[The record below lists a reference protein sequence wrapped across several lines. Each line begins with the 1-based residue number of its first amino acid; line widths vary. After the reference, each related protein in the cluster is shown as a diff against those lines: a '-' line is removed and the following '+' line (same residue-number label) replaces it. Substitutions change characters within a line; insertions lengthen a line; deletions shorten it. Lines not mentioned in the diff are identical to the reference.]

1 MAVGERG
8 QRPAGFIYVDS
19 GNSCLTA
26 RAAARY
32 SNGNT
37 GTWPEWRQAFRQNGK
52 AEYGSKSMMWSKAE
66 LENLALGGAEVAAER
81 VMKHLSRPEN
91 ADIFAAENF
100 SYLWGALG
108 VAGLKGTDAAARR
121 KIWQTLKENGVPD
134 AFEKGILGDFTRELA
149 ARHKDNRLRAWRGL
163 DNFQAGIKFQKT
175 ILEKLAKYDK
185 ELEDDVLPYCFDYK
199 KLIDELNVKE
209 LGGRLKAYL
218 ERLRG
223 QGAACGIS
231 GDAVTAVY
239 EKRAAL
245 RRLCDVAAYTQ
256 RRLCEA
262 EKDYLFRY
270 LREAAADGFAP
281 QSIGLDDAVLA
292 RLAADDALNGLS
304 ELEAAPLLARNAEI
318 GEFAAGLE
326 EETGFC
332 EETAAK
338 LVRHEPGKIRPL
350 TERCLHLIETG
361 AAPKGVVFA
370 LALLELNQ
378 VKSAVRILLEL
389 AKKGRATEM
398 CGFLHRL
405 LPKAKGA
412 ETLIADMVRI
422 NLQNLPELPAKG
434 ITASEHAAFRHYAAQ
449 RALCAVR
456 DFAETGCAVQA
467 AVLLKFL
474 VQEGWLAPDN
484 ERGAGNGGTQS
495 LMREFIVLAN
505 TLAAADSR
513 LAAEMVALAE
523 KMKLKVYRNAD
534 GILIGTADDNPL
546 TAARRRLERAVLGAT
561 TIDLSAATAKMQ
573 GLEKATYGVY
583 QSLKGAL
590 AAKNAALETVPA
602 GEMPAE
608 VLSVPETPV
617 TSVTPVMAPSEVPM
631 AEPEAPMAEPEAPMA
646 EPEAPMAE
654 PEAPMTGPEAPMAEP
669 EVPMA
674 EPEAPMAEPEVPMAE
689 PERAEFSAETPE
701 QPAAIS
707 ELPAIEEWTDEADET
722 AAGRAEDASAGDKK
736 INISSILNISPKEID
751 RHFERIKHIT
761 TAAVKRAEEQAAQIK
776 RRVES
781 ADLANSPSVGKIRT
795 LAQKIKFFG
804 KK

>member
-1 MAVGERG
+1 
-8 QRPAGFIYVDS
+8 
-19 GNSCLTA
+19 
-26 RAAARY
+26 
-32 SNGNT
+32 
-37 GTWPEWRQAFRQNGK
+37 
-52 AEYGSKSMMWSKAE
+52 MMWSKAE

-108 VAGLKGTDAAARR
+108 VAGLRGTDAAARR
-121 KIWQTLKENGVPD
+121 KIWQVLKENGVPD

-149 ARHKDNRLRAWRGL
+149 ARHKDNRLRAWHGL

-185 ELEDDVLPYCFDYK
+185 ELEEDVLPYCFDYK

-231 GDAVTAVY
+231 GDAVMAVY

-256 RRLCEA
+256 RRLSEA

-281 QSIGLDDAVLA
+281 QGIGLDDTVLS

-338 LVRHEPGKIRPL
+338 LIRHEPGKIRPL

-434 ITASEHAAFRHYAAQ
+434 VTASEHAAFRHYAAQ
-449 RALCAVR
+449 RALCAAR

-484 ERGAGNGGTQS
+484 ECGVGNGGTQS

-505 TLAAADSR
+505 TLAADSR
-513 LAAEMVALAE
+513 LAAEMAALAE
-523 KMKLKVYRNAD
+523 KMKLNVYRNTD
-534 GILIGTADDNPL
+534 GMFIGTADDNPL
-546 TAARRRLERAVLGAT
+546 TSARRRLERAVLGAT

-583 QSLKGAL
+583 QSLKEVL
-590 AAKNAALETVPA
+590 AAKSAALKTVSA
-602 GEMPAE
+602 GKMVTEEISAAEEEKDDPKKMPEQGEKAAAVVPSE

-617 TSVTPVMAPSEVPM
+617 TVSSETLIAEPEAPMAESEASMAEPEASM
-631 AEPEAPMAEPEAPMA
+631 AEPEAPMAEPGVSMA
-646 EPEAPMAE
+646 
-654 PEAPMTGPEAPMAEP
+654 GPE
-669 EVPMA
+669 VS
-674 EPEAPMAEPEVPMAE
+674 
-689 PERAEFSAETPE
+689 EFSAKTPE

-707 ELPAIEEWTDEADET
+707 ELPAIEEWGDEGEE
-722 AAGRAEDASAGDKK
+722 AAEGRAEDALADDKK

-751 RHFERIKHIT
+751 RHFERIKNIT

-781 ADLANSPSVGKIRT
+781 ADLANSPSVGKIRA

>member
-1 MAVGERG
+1 
-8 QRPAGFIYVDS
+8 
-19 GNSCLTA
+19 
-26 RAAARY
+26 
-32 SNGNT
+32 
-37 GTWPEWRQAFRQNGK
+37 
-52 AEYGSKSMMWSKAE
+52 MMWSKAE
-66 LENLALGGAEVAAER
+66 LENLALGGVEVAAER

-108 VAGLKGTDAAARR
+108 VAGLRGTDAAARR
-121 KIWQTLKENGVPD
+121 KIWQVLKENGVPD

-149 ARHKDNRLRAWRGL
+149 ARHKDNRLRAWHGL

-185 ELEDDVLPYCFDYK
+185 ELEEDVLPYCFDYK

-231 GDAVTAVY
+231 GDAVMAVY

-256 RRLCEA
+256 RRLSEA

-281 QSIGLDDAVLA
+281 QGIGLDDTVLS

-338 LVRHEPGKIRPL
+338 LIRHEPGKIRPL

-434 ITASEHAAFRHYAAQ
+434 VTASEHAAFRHYAAQ
-449 RALCAVR
+449 RALCAAR

-484 ERGAGNGGTQS
+484 ECGVGNGGTQS

-505 TLAAADSR
+505 TLAAA
-513 LAAEMVALAE
+513 EMAALAE
-523 KMKLKVYRNAD
+523 KMKLNVYRNTD
-534 GILIGTADDNPL
+534 GVFIGTADDNPL
-546 TAARRRLERAVLGAT
+546 TSARRRLERAVLGAT

-573 GLEKATYGVY
+573 RLEKATYGVY
-583 QSLKGAL
+583 QSLKGTL
-590 AAKNAALETVPA
+590 AAKSAALKTVSA
-602 GEMPAE
+602 GKMVTEEISAAEEEKDEPQKMPEQGEKAAAVVPSE
-608 VLSVPETPV
+608 VLPVSETPV
-617 TSVTPVMAPSEVPM
+617 MVSSEALIAEPEVPIAEPEAPMAESEAPIAEPEAPMAEPEAPMIEPEAPMTEPGVPMTEPEAPM

-654 PEAPMTGPEAPMAEP
+654 PE
-669 EVPMA
+669 VS
-674 EPEAPMAEPEVPMAE
+674 
-689 PERAEFSAETPE
+689 EFSAKTPE
-701 QPAAIS
+701 QPAEIS
-707 ELPAIEEWTDEADET
+707 ELPAIEEWGDEGEE
-722 AAGRAEDASAGDKK
+722 AAEGRSEDALADDKK

-751 RHFERIKHIT
+751 RHFERIKNIT

-781 ADLANSPSVGKIRT
+781 ADLANSPSVGKIRA

>member
-1 MAVGERG
+1 M
-8 QRPAGFIYVDS
+8 
-19 GNSCLTA
+19 
-26 RAAARY
+26 
-32 SNGNT
+32 
-37 GTWPEWRQAFRQNGK
+37 
-52 AEYGSKSMMWSKAE
+52 
-66 LENLALGGAEVAAER
+66 
-81 VMKHLSRPEN
+81 
-91 ADIFAAENF
+91 
-100 SYLWGALG
+100 
-108 VAGLKGTDAAARR
+108 
-121 KIWQTLKENGVPD
+121 
-134 AFEKGILGDFTRELA
+134 
-149 ARHKDNRLRAWRGL
+149 
-163 DNFQAGIKFQKT
+163 
-175 ILEKLAKYDK
+175 
-185 ELEDDVLPYCFDYK
+185 
-199 KLIDELNVKE
+199 
-209 LGGRLKAYL
+209 
-218 ERLRG
+218 
-223 QGAACGIS
+223 
-231 GDAVTAVY
+231 
-239 EKRAAL
+239 
-245 RRLCDVAAYTQ
+245 
-256 RRLCEA
+256 
-262 EKDYLFRY
+262 
-270 LREAAADGFAP
+270 
-281 QSIGLDDAVLA
+281 
-292 RLAADDALNGLS
+292 NGLS

-338 LVRHEPGKIRPL
+338 LIRHEPGKIRPL

-434 ITASEHAAFRHYAAQ
+434 VTASEHAAFRHYAAQ
-449 RALCAVR
+449 RALCAAR

-484 ERGAGNGGTQS
+484 ECGVGNGGTQS

-505 TLAAADSR
+505 TLVAADSR
-513 LAAEMVALAE
+513 LAAEMAALAE
-523 KMKLKVYRNAD
+523 KMKLNVYRNTD
-534 GILIGTADDNPL
+534 GMFIGTADDNPL
-546 TAARRRLERAVLGAT
+546 TSARRRLERAVLGAT

-583 QSLKGAL
+583 QSLKGTL
-590 AAKNAALETVPA
+590 AAKSAALKTVSA
-602 GEMPAE
+602 GKMVTEEISAAEEEKDEPRKMPEQGEKAAAVVPSE

-617 TSVTPVMAPSEVPM
+617 TVSSEALIAEPEVPIAEQEPPM
-631 AEPEAPMAEPEAPMA
+631 AEPEAPIAEPEAPI
-646 EPEAPMAE
+646 
-654 PEAPMTGPEAPMAEP
+654 AEP
-669 EVPMA
+669 EVS
-674 EPEAPMAEPEVPMAE
+674 
-689 PERAEFSAETPE
+689 EFSAKTPE

-707 ELPAIEEWTDEADET
+707 ELPAIEEWGDEGEE
-722 AAGRAEDASAGDKK
+722 AAEGRAEDASADDKK

-751 RHFERIKHIT
+751 RHFERIKNIT
-761 TAAVKRAEEQAAQIK
+761 TAAVKRAEEQTAQIK

-781 ADLANSPSVGKIRT
+781 ADLANSPSVGKIRA

>member
-1 MAVGERG
+1 
-8 QRPAGFIYVDS
+8 
-19 GNSCLTA
+19 
-26 RAAARY
+26 
-32 SNGNT
+32 
-37 GTWPEWRQAFRQNGK
+37 
-52 AEYGSKSMMWSKAE
+52 MWSKAE

-108 VAGLKGTDAAARR
+108 VAGLRGTDAAARR
-121 KIWQTLKENGVPD
+121 KIWQVLKENGVPD

-149 ARHKDNRLRAWRGL
+149 ARHKDNRLRAWHGL

-185 ELEDDVLPYCFDYK
+185 ELEEDVLPYCFDYK

-256 RRLCEA
+256 RRLSEA

-281 QSIGLDDAVLA
+281 QGIGLDDTVLS

-338 LVRHEPGKIRPL
+338 LIRHEPGKIHPL

-361 AAPKGVVFA
+361 AAPKGMVFA

-434 ITASEHAAFRHYAAQ
+434 VTASEHAAFRHYAAQ
-449 RALCAVR
+449 RALCAAR

-484 ERGAGNGGTQS
+484 ECGVGNGGTQS

-513 LAAEMVALAE
+513 LAAEMAALAE
-523 KMKLKVYRNAD
+523 KMKLNVYRNTD
-534 GILIGTADDNPL
+534 GVFIGTADDNPL
-546 TAARRRLERAVLGAT
+546 TSARRRLERAVLGAT

-573 GLEKATYGVY
+573 RLEKATYGVY
-583 QSLKGAL
+583 QSLKGTL
-590 AAKNAALETVPA
+590 AAKSAALKTVSA
-602 GEMPAE
+602 GKMVTEEISAAEEEKDEPQKMPEQGEKAAAVVPSE
-608 VLSVPETPV
+608 VLPVSETPV
-617 TSVTPVMAPSEVPM
+617 MVSSEALIAEPEVPIAEPEAPM
-631 AEPEAPMAEPEAPMA
+631 AESEAPIAEPEAPMAEPEAPMAEPEAPMTEPGVPMTEPEAPMAEPEAPMA

-654 PEAPMTGPEAPMAEP
+654 PE
-669 EVPMA
+669 VS
-674 EPEAPMAEPEVPMAE
+674 
-689 PERAEFSAETPE
+689 EFSAKTPE
-701 QPAAIS
+701 QPAEIS
-707 ELPAIEEWTDEADET
+707 ELPAIEEWGDEGEE
-722 AAGRAEDASAGDKK
+722 AAEGRADDASADDKK

-751 RHFERIKHIT
+751 RHFERIKNIT

-781 ADLANSPSVGKIRT
+781 ADLANSPSVGKIRA

>member
-1 MAVGERG
+1 
-8 QRPAGFIYVDS
+8 
-19 GNSCLTA
+19 
-26 RAAARY
+26 
-32 SNGNT
+32 
-37 GTWPEWRQAFRQNGK
+37 
-52 AEYGSKSMMWSKAE
+52 MMWSKAE

-108 VAGLKGTDAAARR
+108 VAGLRGTDAAARR
-121 KIWQTLKENGVPD
+121 KIWQVLKENGVPD

-149 ARHKDNRLRAWRGL
+149 ARHKDNRLRAWHGL

-185 ELEDDVLPYCFDYK
+185 ELEEDVLPYCFDYK
-199 KLIDELNVKE
+199 KLIDELNIKE

-223 QGAACGIS
+223 Q
-231 GDAVTAVY
+231 
-239 EKRAAL
+239 RAAL

-256 RRLCEA
+256 RRLSEA

-281 QSIGLDDAVLA
+281 QGIGLDDTVLS

-326 EETGFC
+326 EEAGFC

-338 LVRHEPGKIRPL
+338 IIRHEPGKIRPL

-434 ITASEHAAFRHYAAQ
+434 VTASEHAAFRHYAAQ
-449 RALCAVR
+449 RALCAAR

-484 ERGAGNGGTQS
+484 ECGVGNGGTQS

-513 LAAEMVALAE
+513 LAAEMAALAE
-523 KMKLKVYRNAD
+523 KMKLNVYRNTD
-534 GILIGTADDNPL
+534 GVFIGTADDNPL
-546 TAARRRLERAVLGAT
+546 TSARRRLERAVLGAT

-583 QSLKGAL
+583 QSLKEVL
-590 AAKNAALETVPA
+590 AAKSAALKTVSA
-602 GEMPAE
+602 GKMVTEEISAAEEEKDESRKMPEQGEKAAAVVPSE

-617 TSVTPVMAPSEVPM
+617 TLSSEALI
-631 AEPEAPMAEPEAPMA
+631 AEPEAPMAEPGVSMAEPKAPMA
-646 EPEAPMAE
+646 EPEAPMIE
-654 PEAPMTGPEAPMAEP
+654 PEAPMAGPG
-669 EVPMA
+669 VPMT
-674 EPEAPMAEPEVPMAE
+674 EPEAPMAEPEVS
-689 PERAEFSAETPE
+689 EFSAKTPE

-707 ELPAIEEWTDEADET
+707 ELPAIEEWDDEGEE
-722 AAGRAEDASAGDKK
+722 AAVGRADDASADDKK

-751 RHFERIKHIT
+751 RHFERIKNIT

-781 ADLANSPSVGKIRT
+781 ADLANSPSVGKIRA

>member
-1 MAVGERG
+1 
-8 QRPAGFIYVDS
+8 
-19 GNSCLTA
+19 
-26 RAAARY
+26 
-32 SNGNT
+32 
-37 GTWPEWRQAFRQNGK
+37 
-52 AEYGSKSMMWSKAE
+52 MMWSKAE
-66 LENLALGGAEVAAER
+66 LENLALGGVEVAAER

-108 VAGLKGTDAAARR
+108 VAGLRGTDAAARR
-121 KIWQTLKENGVPD
+121 KIWQVLKENGVPD

-149 ARHKDNRLRAWRGL
+149 ARHKDNRLRAWHGL

-185 ELEDDVLPYCFDYK
+185 ELEEDVLPYCFDYK

-231 GDAVTAVY
+231 GDAVMAVY

-256 RRLCEA
+256 RRLSEA

-281 QSIGLDDAVLA
+281 QGIGLDDTVLS

-338 LVRHEPGKIRPL
+338 LIRHEPGKIRPL

-434 ITASEHAAFRHYAAQ
+434 VTASEHAAFRHYAAQ
-449 RALCAVR
+449 RALCAAR

-484 ERGAGNGGTQS
+484 ECGVGNGGTQS

-505 TLAAADSR
+505 TLAAA
-513 LAAEMVALAE
+513 EMAALAE
-523 KMKLKVYRNAD
+523 KMKLNVYRNTD
-534 GILIGTADDNPL
+534 GVFIGTADDNPL
-546 TAARRRLERAVLGAT
+546 TSARRRLERAVLGAT

-573 GLEKATYGVY
+573 RLEKATYGVY
-583 QSLKGAL
+583 QSLKGTL
-590 AAKNAALETVPA
+590 AAKSAALKTVSA
-602 GEMPAE
+602 GKMVTEEISAAEEEKDEPQKMPEQGEKAAAVVPSE
-608 VLSVPETPV
+608 VLPVSETPV
-617 TSVTPVMAPSEVPM
+617 MVSSEALIAEPEVPIAEPEAPM
-631 AEPEAPMAEPEAPMA
+631 AESEAPIAEPEAPMAEPEAPMIEPEAPMTEPGVPMTEPEAPMAEPEAPMA
-646 EPEAPMAE
+646 EPE
-654 PEAPMTGPEAPMAEP
+654 
-669 EVPMA
+669 VS
-674 EPEAPMAEPEVPMAE
+674 
-689 PERAEFSAETPE
+689 EFSAKTPE
-701 QPAAIS
+701 QPAEIS
-707 ELPAIEEWTDEADET
+707 ELPAIEEWGDEGEE
-722 AAGRAEDASAGDKK
+722 AAEGRSEDALADDKK

-751 RHFERIKHIT
+751 RHFERIKNIT

-781 ADLANSPSVGKIRT
+781 ADLANSPSVGKIRA

>member
-1 MAVGERG
+1 M
-8 QRPAGFIYVDS
+8 
-19 GNSCLTA
+19 
-26 RAAARY
+26 
-32 SNGNT
+32 
-37 GTWPEWRQAFRQNGK
+37 
-52 AEYGSKSMMWSKAE
+52 
-66 LENLALGGAEVAAER
+66 
-81 VMKHLSRPEN
+81 
-91 ADIFAAENF
+91 
-100 SYLWGALG
+100 
-108 VAGLKGTDAAARR
+108 
-121 KIWQTLKENGVPD
+121 
-134 AFEKGILGDFTRELA
+134 
-149 ARHKDNRLRAWRGL
+149 
-163 DNFQAGIKFQKT
+163 
-175 ILEKLAKYDK
+175 
-185 ELEDDVLPYCFDYK
+185 
-199 KLIDELNVKE
+199 
-209 LGGRLKAYL
+209 
-218 ERLRG
+218 
-223 QGAACGIS
+223 
-231 GDAVTAVY
+231 
-239 EKRAAL
+239 
-245 RRLCDVAAYTQ
+245 
-256 RRLCEA
+256 
-262 EKDYLFRY
+262 
-270 LREAAADGFAP
+270 
-281 QSIGLDDAVLA
+281 
-292 RLAADDALNGLS
+292 
-304 ELEAAPLLARNAEI
+304 ARNAEI

-449 RALCAVR
+449 RALCAAR
-456 DFAETGCAVQA
+456 DFAEAGCAVQA

-484 ERGAGNGGTQS
+484 ERGAGNGGKQS
-495 LMREFIVLAN
+495 LTREFIVLAN
-505 TLAAADSR
+505 ALAAADGR
-513 LAAEMVALAE
+513 LAAEMAALAE

-617 TSVTPVMAPSEVPM
+617 TPVTPVMVPSEVPM
-631 AEPEAPMAEPEAPMA
+631 AERKFRWRA
-646 EPEAPMAE
+646 
-654 PEAPMTGPEAPMAEP
+654 
-669 EVPMA
+669 EVP
-674 EPEAPMAEPEVPMAE
+674 
-689 PERAEFSAETPE
+689 
-701 QPAAIS
+701 
-707 ELPAIEEWTDEADET
+707 
-722 AAGRAEDASAGDKK
+722 
-736 INISSILNISPKEID
+736 
-751 RHFERIKHIT
+751 
-761 TAAVKRAEEQAAQIK
+761 
-776 RRVES
+776 
-781 ADLANSPSVGKIRT
+781 
-795 LAQKIKFFG
+795 
-804 KK
+804 

>member
-1 MAVGERG
+1 MQRRG
-8 QRPAGFIYVDS
+8 GGAGFIYVDS

-26 RAAARY
+26 GAAARY
-32 SNGNT
+32 SDGNT
-37 GTWPEWRQAFRQNGK
+37 GAWPEWRQASGK
-52 AEYGSKSMMWSKAE
+52 AEYGSKNMMWSKAE

-108 VAGLKGTDAAARR
+108 VAGLRGTDAAARR
-121 KIWQTLKENGVPD
+121 KIWQVLKENGVPD

-149 ARHKDNRLRAWRGL
+149 ARHKDNRLRAWHGL

-185 ELEDDVLPYCFDYK
+185 ELEEDVLPYCFDYK

-256 RRLCEA
+256 RRLSEA

-281 QSIGLDDAVLA
+281 QGIGLDDTVLS

-338 LVRHEPGKIRPL
+338 LIRHEPGKIHPL

-361 AAPKGVVFA
+361 AAPKGMVFA

-434 ITASEHAAFRHYAAQ
+434 VTASEHAAFRHYAAQ
-449 RALCAVR
+449 RALCAAR

-484 ERGAGNGGTQS
+484 ECGVGNGGTQS

-513 LAAEMVALAE
+513 LAAEMAALAE
-523 KMKLKVYRNAD
+523 KMKLNVYRNTD
-534 GILIGTADDNPL
+534 GVFIGTADDNPL
-546 TAARRRLERAVLGAT
+546 TSARRRLERAVLGAT

-573 GLEKATYGVY
+573 RLEKATYGVY
-583 QSLKGAL
+583 QSLKGTL
-590 AAKNAALETVPA
+590 AAKSAALKTVSA
-602 GEMPAE
+602 GKMVTEEISAAEEEKDEPQKMPEQGEKAAAVVPSE
-608 VLSVPETPV
+608 VLPVSETPV
-617 TSVTPVMAPSEVPM
+617 MVSS
-631 AEPEAPMAEPEAPMA
+631 EAPMAEPEAPMA
-646 EPEAPMAE
+646 EPE
-654 PEAPMTGPEAPMAEP
+654 
-669 EVPMA
+669 VS
-674 EPEAPMAEPEVPMAE
+674 
-689 PERAEFSAETPE
+689 EFSAKTPE
-701 QPAAIS
+701 QPAEIS
-707 ELPAIEEWTDEADET
+707 ELPAIEEWGDEGEE
-722 AAGRAEDASAGDKK
+722 AAEGRADDASADDKK

-751 RHFERIKHIT
+751 RHFERIKNIT

-781 ADLANSPSVGKIRT
+781 ADLANSPSVGKIRA

>member
-1 MAVGERG
+1 M
-8 QRPAGFIYVDS
+8 
-19 GNSCLTA
+19 
-26 RAAARY
+26 
-32 SNGNT
+32 
-37 GTWPEWRQAFRQNGK
+37 
-52 AEYGSKSMMWSKAE
+52 
-66 LENLALGGAEVAAER
+66 
-81 VMKHLSRPEN
+81 
-91 ADIFAAENF
+91 
-100 SYLWGALG
+100 
-108 VAGLKGTDAAARR
+108 
-121 KIWQTLKENGVPD
+121 
-134 AFEKGILGDFTRELA
+134 
-149 ARHKDNRLRAWRGL
+149 
-163 DNFQAGIKFQKT
+163 
-175 ILEKLAKYDK
+175 
-185 ELEDDVLPYCFDYK
+185 
-199 KLIDELNVKE
+199 
-209 LGGRLKAYL
+209 
-218 ERLRG
+218 
-223 QGAACGIS
+223 
-231 GDAVTAVY
+231 
-239 EKRAAL
+239 
-245 RRLCDVAAYTQ
+245 
-256 RRLCEA
+256 
-262 EKDYLFRY
+262 
-270 LREAAADGFAP
+270 
-281 QSIGLDDAVLA
+281 A

-338 LVRHEPGKIRPL
+338 LIRHEPGKIRPL

-434 ITASEHAAFRHYAAQ
+434 VTASEHAAFRHYAAQ
-449 RALCAVR
+449 RVLCAAR

-474 VQEGWLAPDN
+474 VQEGWQAPDN
-484 ERGAGNGGTQS
+484 ECGVGNGGTQS

-513 LAAEMVALAE
+513 LAAEMAALAE
-523 KMKLKVYRNAD
+523 KMKLNGYRNTD
-534 GILIGTADDNPL
+534 GVFIGTADDNPL
-546 TAARRRLERAVLGAT
+546 TSARRRLERAVLGAT

-583 QSLKGAL
+583 QSLKEAL
-590 AAKNAALETVPA
+590 AAKSAALKTVSA
-602 GEMPAE
+602 GKMVTEEISAAEEEKDEPRKMPEQGEKAAAVVPSE

-617 TSVTPVMAPSEVPM
+617 TVSSEAPI
-631 AEPEAPMAEPEAPMA
+631 AEPEAPIAEPEVPIAEQEPPIA
-646 EPEAPMAE
+646 EPEVPMIEPGVPMTE
-654 PEAPMTGPEAPMAEP
+654 PEAPMTEPEAPMTEPGVSMAEP
-669 EVPMA
+669 EVS
-674 EPEAPMAEPEVPMAE
+674 
-689 PERAEFSAETPE
+689 EFSAKIPE

-707 ELPAIEEWTDEADET
+707 ELPAIEEWDDVGEEA
-722 AAGRAEDASAGDKK
+722 AVGRAEDASADDKK

-751 RHFERIKHIT
+751 RHFERIKNIT

-781 ADLANSPSVGKIRT
+781 ADLANSPSVGKIRA

>member
-1 MAVGERG
+1 
-8 QRPAGFIYVDS
+8 
-19 GNSCLTA
+19 
-26 RAAARY
+26 
-32 SNGNT
+32 
-37 GTWPEWRQAFRQNGK
+37 
-52 AEYGSKSMMWSKAE
+52 MMWSKAE

-108 VAGLKGTDAAARR
+108 VAGLRGTDAAARR
-121 KIWQTLKENGVPD
+121 KIWQVLKENGVPD

-149 ARHKDNRLRAWRGL
+149 ARHKDNRLRAWHGL

-185 ELEDDVLPYCFDYK
+185 ELEEDVLPYCFDYK
-199 KLIDELNVKE
+199 KLIDELNIKE
-209 LGGRLKAYL
+209 LGGQLKAYL

-256 RRLCEA
+256 RRLSEA

-281 QSIGLDDAVLA
+281 QGIGLDDTVLS
-292 RLAADDALNGLS
+292 RLVADDALNGLS
-304 ELEAAPLLARNAEI
+304 ELEAAPLL
-318 GEFAAGLE
+318 E
-326 EETGFC
+326 EEAGFC

-338 LVRHEPGKIRPL
+338 IIRHEPGKIRPL

-434 ITASEHAAFRHYAAQ
+434 VTASEHAAFRHYAAQ
-449 RALCAVR
+449 RALCAAR

-484 ERGAGNGGTQS
+484 ECGVGNGGTQS

-513 LAAEMVALAE
+513 LAAEMAALAE
-523 KMKLKVYRNAD
+523 KMKLNVYRNTD
-534 GILIGTADDNPL
+534 GMFIGTADDNPL
-546 TAARRRLERAVLGAT
+546 TSARRRLERAVLGAT

-583 QSLKGAL
+583 QSLKEVL
-590 AAKNAALETVPA
+590 AAKSAALKTVSA
-602 GEMPAE
+602 GKMVTEEISAAEEEKDEPQKMPEQGEKAAAVVPSE

-617 TSVTPVMAPSEVPM
+617 TVSSEALIAEPEVPI

-646 EPEAPMAE
+646 EPEAPMADPGVPMTEPGVPMTE
-654 PEAPMTGPEAPMAEP
+654 PEAPM
-669 EVPMA
+669 V
-674 EPEAPMAEPEVPMAE
+674 EPEAPMAEPEVS
-689 PERAEFSAETPE
+689 EFSAKTQE

-707 ELPAIEEWTDEADET
+707 ELPAIEEWDDEGEE
-722 AAGRAEDASAGDKK
+722 AAVGRADDASADDKK

-751 RHFERIKHIT
+751 RHFERIKNIT

-781 ADLANSPSVGKIRT
+781 ADLANSPSVGKIRA

>member
-1 MAVGERG
+1 MVSLFVQRRG
-8 QRPAGFIYVDS
+8 GGAGFIYVDS

-26 RAAARY
+26 GAAARY
-32 SNGNT
+32 SDGNT
-37 GTWPEWRQAFRQNGK
+37 GAWPEWRQASGK
-52 AEYGSKSMMWSKAE
+52 AEYGSKNMMWSKAE

-108 VAGLKGTDAAARR
+108 VAGLRGTDAAARR
-121 KIWQTLKENGVPD
+121 KIWQVLKENGVPD

-149 ARHKDNRLRAWRGL
+149 ARHKDNRLRAWHGL

-185 ELEDDVLPYCFDYK
+185 ELEEDVLPYCFDYK

-256 RRLCEA
+256 RRLSEA

-281 QSIGLDDAVLA
+281 QGIGLDDTVLS

-338 LVRHEPGKIRPL
+338 LIRHEPGKIHPL

-361 AAPKGVVFA
+361 AAPKGMVFA

-434 ITASEHAAFRHYAAQ
+434 VTASEHAAFRHYAAQ
-449 RALCAVR
+449 RALCAAR

-484 ERGAGNGGTQS
+484 ECGVGNGGTQS

-513 LAAEMVALAE
+513 LAAEMAALAE
-523 KMKLKVYRNAD
+523 KMKLNVYRNTD
-534 GILIGTADDNPL
+534 GVFIGTADDNPL
-546 TAARRRLERAVLGAT
+546 TSARRRLERAVLGAT

-573 GLEKATYGVY
+573 RLEKATYGVY
-583 QSLKGAL
+583 QSLKGTL
-590 AAKNAALETVPA
+590 AAKSAALKTVSA
-602 GEMPAE
+602 GKMVTEEISAAEEEKDEPQKMPEQGEKAAAVVPSE
-608 VLSVPETPV
+608 VLPVSETPV
-617 TSVTPVMAPSEVPM
+617 MVSS
-631 AEPEAPMAEPEAPMA
+631 EAPMAEPEAPMA
-646 EPEAPMAE
+646 EPE
-654 PEAPMTGPEAPMAEP
+654 
-669 EVPMA
+669 VS
-674 EPEAPMAEPEVPMAE
+674 
-689 PERAEFSAETPE
+689 EFSAKTPE
-701 QPAAIS
+701 QPAEIS
-707 ELPAIEEWTDEADET
+707 ELPAIEEWGDEGEE
-722 AAGRAEDASAGDKK
+722 AAEGRADDASADDKK

-751 RHFERIKHIT
+751 RHFERIKNIT

-781 ADLANSPSVGKIRT
+781 ADLANSPSVGKIRA

>member
-1 MAVGERG
+1 M
-8 QRPAGFIYVDS
+8 
-19 GNSCLTA
+19 
-26 RAAARY
+26 
-32 SNGNT
+32 
-37 GTWPEWRQAFRQNGK
+37 
-52 AEYGSKSMMWSKAE
+52 
-66 LENLALGGAEVAAER
+66 
-81 VMKHLSRPEN
+81 
-91 ADIFAAENF
+91 
-100 SYLWGALG
+100 
-108 VAGLKGTDAAARR
+108 
-121 KIWQTLKENGVPD
+121 
-134 AFEKGILGDFTRELA
+134 
-149 ARHKDNRLRAWRGL
+149 
-163 DNFQAGIKFQKT
+163 
-175 ILEKLAKYDK
+175 
-185 ELEDDVLPYCFDYK
+185 
-199 KLIDELNVKE
+199 
-209 LGGRLKAYL
+209 
-218 ERLRG
+218 
-223 QGAACGIS
+223 
-231 GDAVTAVY
+231 
-239 EKRAAL
+239 
-245 RRLCDVAAYTQ
+245 
-256 RRLCEA
+256 
-262 EKDYLFRY
+262 FRY

-281 QSIGLDDAVLA
+281 QGIGLDDTVLS

-338 LVRHEPGKIRPL
+338 LIRHEPGKIRPL

-434 ITASEHAAFRHYAAQ
+434 VTASEHAAFRHYAAQ
-449 RALCAVR
+449 RALCAAR

-484 ERGAGNGGTQS
+484 ECGVGNGGTQS

-513 LAAEMVALAE
+513 LAAEMAALAE
-523 KMKLKVYRNAD
+523 KMKLNVYRNTD
-534 GILIGTADDNPL
+534 GVFIGTADDNPL
-546 TAARRRLERAVLGAT
+546 TSARRRLERAVLGAT

-583 QSLKGAL
+583 QSLKEAL
-590 AAKNAALETVPA
+590 AAKSAALKTVSA
-602 GEMPAE
+602 GKMVTEEISAAEEEKDEPRKMPEQGEKAAAVVASE
-608 VLSVPETPV
+608 VLPVSKTPV
-617 TSVTPVMAPSEVPM
+617 TVSS
-631 AEPEAPMAEPEAPMA
+631 EAPI
-646 EPEAPMAE
+646 
-654 PEAPMTGPEAPMAEP
+654 
-669 EVPMA
+669 A
-674 EPEAPMAEPEVPMAE
+674 EPEAPMAEPEVS
-689 PERAEFSAETPE
+689 EFSAKTPE

-707 ELPAIEEWTDEADET
+707 ELPAIEEWDDEGEE
-722 AAGRAEDASAGDKK
+722 AAVGRAEDALADDKK

-751 RHFERIKHIT
+751 RHFERIKNIT

-781 ADLANSPSVGKIRT
+781 ADLANSPSVGKIRA

>member
-1 MAVGERG
+1 
-8 QRPAGFIYVDS
+8 
-19 GNSCLTA
+19 
-26 RAAARY
+26 
-32 SNGNT
+32 
-37 GTWPEWRQAFRQNGK
+37 
-52 AEYGSKSMMWSKAE
+52 MMWSKAE

-108 VAGLKGTDAAARR
+108 VAGLRGTDAAARR
-121 KIWQTLKENGVPD
+121 KIWQVLKENGVPD

-149 ARHKDNRLRAWRGL
+149 ARHKDNRLRAWHGL

-185 ELEDDVLPYCFDYK
+185 ELEEDVLPYCFDYK

-256 RRLCEA
+256 RRLSEA

-281 QSIGLDDAVLA
+281 QGIGLDDTVLS

-338 LVRHEPGKIRPL
+338 LIRHEPGKIRPL

-434 ITASEHAAFRHYAAQ
+434 VTASEHAAFRHYAAQ
-449 RALCAVR
+449 RALCAAW

-484 ERGAGNGGTQS
+484 ECGVGNGGTQS

-505 TLAAADSR
+505 TLV
-513 LAAEMVALAE
+513 AAEMAALAE
-523 KMKLKVYRNAD
+523 KMKLNVYRNTD
-534 GILIGTADDNPL
+534 GMFIGTADDNPL
-546 TAARRRLERAVLGAT
+546 TSARRRLERAVLGAT

-583 QSLKGAL
+583 QSLKGTL
-590 AAKNAALETVPA
+590 AAKSAALKTVSA
-602 GEMPAE
+602 GKMVTEEISAAEEEKDEPRKMPEQGEKAAAVVPSE

-617 TSVTPVMAPSEVPM
+617 TVSSEALIAEPEVPIAEQEPPIAEPEAPIAEPETSM
-631 AEPEAPMAEPEAPMA
+631 AEPEAPMAEPEAPIA
-646 EPEAPMAE
+646 EPEAPI
-654 PEAPMTGPEAPMAEP
+654 AEP
-669 EVPMA
+669 EVS
-674 EPEAPMAEPEVPMAE
+674 
-689 PERAEFSAETPE
+689 EFSAKTPE

-707 ELPAIEEWTDEADET
+707 ELPAIEEWGDEGGE
-722 AAGRAEDASAGDKK
+722 AAEGRAEDASADDKK

-751 RHFERIKHIT
+751 RHFERIKNIT

-781 ADLANSPSVGKIRT
+781 ADLANSPSVGKIRA